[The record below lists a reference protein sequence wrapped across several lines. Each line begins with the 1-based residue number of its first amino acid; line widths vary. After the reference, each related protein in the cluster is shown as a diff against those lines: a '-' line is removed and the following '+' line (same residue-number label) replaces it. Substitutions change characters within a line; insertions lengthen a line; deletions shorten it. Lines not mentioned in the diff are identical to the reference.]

1 MQKRE
6 PERTRSRIDK
16 GYVESIVG
24 DADANNSN
32 PNRDRASASIVYLN
46 ETMATTVH
54 SEVSKRKSRKSESQI
69 KKQSGLIDLVVSK
82 QKNWRSIEE
91 KDFHQWTLLYTLS
104 CQPYSYWILPKD
116 SLPVSSSRG
125 ILSECDTWS
134 SREREQQCGLS
145 NSGAR
150 IRETVEQGIQDVDMI

>member
-1 MQKRE
+1 MHDSVFRGCVWGWVWGRLWRIKTGGIATCFVQKRE

-32 PNRDRASASIVYLN
+32 PNRDRASASTVYLN

-82 QKNWRSIEE
+82 QKKLEIYRRKRFSSMDIAIYSVLPALLILDSPQRLAPSI
-91 KDFHQWTLLYTLS
+91 F
-104 CQPYSYWILPKD
+104 I
-116 SLPVSSSRG
+116 SRN
-125 ILSECDTWS
+125 LVRVRYME
-134 SREREQQCGLS
+134 L
-145 NSGAR
+145 
-150 IRETVEQGIQDVDMI
+150 